1 MVRRIMSQPTPDPSQ
16 EGNYRRARTSVLP
29 SWEGLGVGPRT
40 RSKERGALITELMV
54 AMAILAIAMFPLA
67 FSFAQEAKFLRSCYN
82 RAIATEIVDGEVEV
96 LLAGEW
102 RTFKEG
108 AQDYAPHARAV
119 TNLASG
125 EFQLTITNRRVRLEW
140 LPSEKDQGGKVVREV
155 TVK

>member
-1 MVRRIMSQPTPDPSQ
+1 MVKFSMNRQRVR
-16 EGNYRRARTSVLP
+16 GN
-29 SWEGLGVGPRT
+29 
-40 RSKERGALITELMV
+40 ERGALITELIV
-54 AMAILAIAMFPLA
+54 AMAIIIIALFPLA

-102 RTFKEG
+102 RAFKEG
-108 AQDYAPHARAV
+108 VQDYAPQALAV
-119 TNLASG
+119 TNLTSG
-125 EFQLTITNRRVRLEW
+125 KFQLTITNKRVRLEW

>member
-1 MVRRIMSQPTPDPSQ
+1 
-16 EGNYRRARTSVLP
+16 
-29 SWEGLGVGPRT
+29 
-40 RSKERGALITELMV
+40 MV

-102 RTFKEG
+102 RAFKEG
-108 AQDYAPHARAV
+108 AQDYTPHAQAV
-119 TNLASG
+119 TNLPSSK
-125 EFQLTITNRRVRLEW
+125 FQLTITNRRVRLEW
-140 LPSEKDQGGKVVREV
+140 LPSKKDQGGKVVREV